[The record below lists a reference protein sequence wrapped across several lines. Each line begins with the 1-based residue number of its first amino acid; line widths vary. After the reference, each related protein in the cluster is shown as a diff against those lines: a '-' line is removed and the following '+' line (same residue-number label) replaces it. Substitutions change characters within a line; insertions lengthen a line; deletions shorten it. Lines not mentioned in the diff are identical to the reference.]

1 MNLELMGWLKKEF
14 AEQYV
19 SADDVFR
26 KSLCTTAVPAMGSTK
41 ATLWIILDNVRGEDL
56 VRRHYE
62 AMLRFDGE
70 IDGKEH
76 NIDPYGGPRELALRL
91 RAQGYNIEF
100 TILPA
105 DFANKVKYCELKLKQ
120 FRVEHRD
127 IQAVCYNLEHRVMP
141 TEEMEKQA

>member
-1 MNLELMGWLKKEF
+1 MKLELMGWLKKEF
-14 AEQYV
+14 AELYV
-19 SADDVFR
+19 PADDLFR

-41 ATLWIILDNVRGEDL
+41 ATLWIILDKFRGEDL

-62 AMLRFDGE
+62 AMLRFDFE
-70 IDGKEH
+70 TDGKER
-76 NIDPYGGPRELALRL
+76 NIDPYGGPRELATRL

-105 DFANKVKYCELKLKQ
+105 DYDNPIKYCELKLRQ
-120 FRVEHRD
+120 FRAEHRD
-127 IQAVCYNLEHRVMP
+127 IQAVCYNLEDRVMP